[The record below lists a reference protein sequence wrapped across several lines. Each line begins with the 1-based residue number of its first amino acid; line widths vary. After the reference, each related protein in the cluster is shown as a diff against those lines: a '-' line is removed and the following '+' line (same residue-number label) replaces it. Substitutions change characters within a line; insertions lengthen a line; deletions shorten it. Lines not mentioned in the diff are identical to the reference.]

1 MSTVLTI
8 RLEEHHT
15 SQVPLPE
22 GFDVDGLRGYLT
34 GVWQSRRLLADAAL
48 DDGEANL
55 GGHKAQLLELLP
67 GGWVRA
73 RNYVGVVQWDGVRI
87 EVYPKLFA
95 HDAPESGRWFEHVL
109 WWLSYCRRL
118 RFPFAGVVTELAVVD
133 QFPEALIAQ
142 FARLAYHLV
151 TKQPYSQYQVI
162 EEALTYPRGRL
173 QVAGS
178 IRESLR
184 HGQYH
189 QLVYAHEPFAHDNRL
204 NQLVRYVA
212 RQLHGQCRF
221 AETAELLRQVL
232 FVLDEVSDQTATVAD
247 CDAVRLTPHFADYGP
262 CVAMCRF
269 FLAHSYL
276 DLDTWSG
283 QASSCLL
290 VPMEYVFEDFLRGF
304 LETHLGQEY
313 TVAYQSTGWLTD
325 EGVFQLRPDLVLTCR
340 KTNKQVIVDAKYK
353 KRYGQ
358 EQARKAGIGQADL
371 YQLVS
376 YALRRECPRAVLLYP
391 AADGKLTEARPF
403 TVSSGLMPSN
413 KIELWAAS
421 VPVSGVM
428 NDEERTLKLT
438 KSLRELIEQVLGTY
452 SSLQCMSYL

>member
-15 SQVPLPE
+15 SEVSLPPD
-22 GFDVDGLRGYLT
+22 FDVVGLRAYLT
-34 GVWQSRRLLADAAL
+34 DVWQSRRLLADATL
-48 DDGEANL
+48 GEDDADLSE
-55 GGHKAQLLELLP
+55 HRAQLLEILP

-73 RNYVGVVQWDGVRI
+73 RNYVGVVQWGGVRI
-87 EVYPKLFA
+87 EVHPKLFA
-95 HDAPESGRWFEHVL
+95 HDAPESGRWFAHVL
-109 WWLSYCRRL
+109 WWLGYCRRL
-118 RFPFAGVVTELAVVD
+118 RFPFAGVVSELVAVD

-151 TKQPYSQYQVI
+151 TTQPYSQYQVI
-162 EEALTYPRGRL
+162 EESLTYPRGRL

-178 IRESLR
+178 VRESLR
-184 HGQYH
+184 HGQY
-189 QLVYAHEPFAHDNRL
+189 QRLVYTHEPFAHDNQL
-204 NQLVRYVA
+204 NRLVRYVA

-232 FVLDEVSDQTATVAD
+232 FVLDEVSDLAATVAD
-247 CDAVRLTPHFADYGP
+247 CDMVQLTPYFADYGP

-276 DLDTWSG
+276 DLDTGLS
-283 QASSCLL
+283 AANSCLL
-290 VPMEYVFEDFLRGF
+290 VPMEYVFEDFLRGI

-313 TVAYQSTGWLTD
+313 AVAYQSTGWLTD

-340 KTNKQVIVDAKYK
+340 STGKQVIIDAKYK

-358 EQARKAGIGQADL
+358 EQTRKAGIGQADL

-376 YALRRECPRAVLLYP
+376 YALRRACPRAVLMYP
-391 AADGKLTEARPF
+391 AADGKVPAEPQRF
-403 TVSSGLMPSN
+403 TVSSELMPVD

-421 VPVSGVM
+421 VPVSG
-428 NDEERTLKLT
+428 NTEHEIELIASLKA
-438 KSLRELIEQVLGTY
+438 SLRALLKQVLDEH
-452 SSLQCMSYL
+452 

>member
-1 MSTVLTI
+1 MSTVLII

-15 SQVPLPE
+15 SSTRLPDD
-22 GFDVDGLRGYLT
+22 FDVLGLRAYLT
-34 GVWQSRRLLADAAL
+34 DVWQSRRLLADAAL
-48 DDGEANL
+48 GEDEANL
-55 GGHKAQLLELLP
+55 NEHRAQLLEILP

-73 RNYVGVVQWDGVRI
+73 RSYVGVVEWDGVRI

-95 HDAPESGRWFEHVL
+95 HDAPESGRWFTHVL
-109 WWLSYCRRL
+109 WWLGYCRRL
-118 RFPFAGVVTELAVVD
+118 RFPFAGVVSELAAVN

-142 FARLAYHLV
+142 FARLTYHLV
-151 TKQPYSQYQVI
+151 TTQPYSQYQEI

-173 QVAGS
+173 HVAGS
-178 IRESLR
+178 VQESLR
-184 HGQYH
+184 HGQY
-189 QLVYAHEPFAHDNRL
+189 QRLVYAHEPFAHDNRL
-204 NQLVRYVA
+204 NRLVRYVA

-232 FVLDEVSDQTATVAD
+232 FVLDEVSDQAATVAD
-247 CDAVRLTPHFADYGP
+247 CNAVRLTPHFADYGP

-276 DLDTWSG
+276 DLNTWSG
-283 QASSCLL
+283 PISSCLL

-313 TVAYQSTGWLTD
+313 SVAYQSTGWLTD

-340 KTNKQVIVDAKYK
+340 STGKQVIVDAKYK

-376 YALRRECPRAVLLYP
+376 YALRRACPRAILLYP
-391 AADGKLTEARPF
+391 AENGKVPAEPQRF
-403 TVSSGLMPSN
+403 TVSSDLMPAS

-421 VPVSGVM
+421 IPISGAIE
-428 NDEERTLKLT
+428 NEIGLIEQLK
-438 KSLRELIEQVLGTY
+438 KSLRELLGKV
-452 SSLQCMSYL
+452 QND

>member
-1 MSTVLTI
+1 MSAVLII

-15 SQVPLPE
+15 SEVPLPLN
-22 GFDVDGLRGYLT
+22 FDVVGLRAYLT
-34 GVWQSRRLLADAAL
+34 DVWQSRRLLTDAAL
-48 DDGEANL
+48 GEEEANL
-55 GGHKAQLLELLP
+55 SEHRAQLLEILS

-73 RNYVGVVQWDGVRI
+73 RNYVGVVEWGGVRI

-95 HDAPESGRWFEHVL
+95 HDAPESGRWFAHVL
-109 WWLSYCRRL
+109 WWLRYCRRL
-118 RFPFAGVVTELAVVD
+118 RFPFAGVVSELAAVN

-151 TKQPYSQYQVI
+151 TTQPYSHYHEI
-162 EEALTYPRGRL
+162 EEALIYPRGRL
-173 QVAGS
+173 HVAES
-178 IRESLR
+178 VRESLR
-184 HGQYH
+184 HGQY
-189 QLVYAHEPFAHDNRL
+189 QRLIYTHEPFAHDNRL
-204 NQLVRYVA
+204 NRLVRYVA

-232 FVLDEVSDQTATVAD
+232 FVLDEVSDQAATVAD
-247 CDAVRLTPHFADYGP
+247 CDAVQLTPHFANYGS

-283 QASSCLL
+283 PTSSCLL

-313 TVAYQSTGWLTD
+313 SVAYQSTGWLTD
-325 EGVFQLRPDLVLTCR
+325 EGVFQLRPDLVLTCLS
-340 KTNKQVIVDAKYK
+340 TGKQVIVDAKYK

-376 YALRRECPRAVLLYP
+376 YALRRACPRAVLLYP
-391 AADGKLTEARPF
+391 AADGKTLVEPQRF
-403 TVSSGLMPSN
+403 TVSSDLMPAD

-421 VPVSGVM
+421 IPISGAIE
-428 NDEERTLKLT
+428 NETGLIGQLK
-438 KSLRELIEQVLGTY
+438 KSLQKLLVKVQND
-452 SSLQCMSYL
+452 